1 MDALRSSRVRRR
13 ASEWRKLL
21 SRFDRSGLSARAFC
35 SRESINLAT
44 FQRWRKKFAST
55 APEEALKSDRFVE
68 VASSEGFPAFWS
80 IEFELPDGRILRV
93 RG

>member
-1 MDALRSSRVRRR
+1 MDALRSSRVRRT

-21 SRFDRSGLSARAFC
+21 GRFDRSGLSARVFC
-35 SRESINLAT
+35 ARESITLTT
-44 FQRWRKKFAST
+44 FQRWRKKLAST
-55 APEEALKSDRFVE
+55 ATEETPESERFVE

-80 IEFELPDGRILRV
+80 IELELPDGRMLRI